1 MDFKDSK
8 SLKEFDNDNLYDALC
23 KGLNHPDDISHLKD
37 LFKDT
42 TTLHYHLF
50 DDPAF
55 TEKKNKTEDDPEG
68 NHLLEYI
75 LPTIRRVY
83 SKFFI
88 NPPNMLVSSIENKR
102 LELFQL
108 QFNLVEFLT
117 FLSDKY
123 KKNHNILN
131 DFINID
137 TDSELLTLIVE
148 DYIASKI
155 SYILSLN
162 VSNIQKEIRDVK
174 ISKQLDIW
182 CGIIFVINKIKRI

>member
-8 SLKEFDNDNLYDALC
+8 SLKEFDNDRLYDALC
-23 KGLNHPDDISHLKD
+23 KGISHPDDISHLKD

-42 TTLHYHLF
+42 TLLHYHLF
-50 DDPAF
+50 DNPIF
-55 TEKKNKTEDDPEG
+55 IEKRNKTEENPEG

-75 LPTIRRVY
+75 LPTIRRAY

-88 NPPNMLVSSIENKR
+88 NPPSILVSSVENKR

-123 KKNHNILN
+123 IKNHNKLN
-131 DFINID
+131 DFKNLD
-137 TDSELLTLIVE
+137 TDSEILTLIVE

-155 SYILSLN
+155 SYISSMHASDIP
-162 VSNIQKEIRDVK
+162 VEIRDIK
-174 ISKQLDIW
+174 ISKHLNIW
-182 CGIIFVINKIKRI
+182 CGMIFVINKIKRI

>member
-8 SLKEFDNDNLYDALC
+8 SLKEFDNDRLYDAMC
-23 KGLNHPDDISHLKD
+23 KGISHPDDISHLKD
-37 LFKDT
+37 LYKDT
-42 TTLHYHLF
+42 TLLHYHLF
-50 DDPAF
+50 DNPIF
-55 TEKKNKTEDDPEG
+55 TEKRNKTEENPEG

-75 LPTIRRVY
+75 LPTIRRAY

-88 NPPNMLVSSIENKR
+88 NPPSILVSSVENKR

-123 KKNHNILN
+123 IKNHNKLN
-131 DFINID
+131 DFKNLD
-137 TDSELLTLIVE
+137 TDSEILTLIVE

-155 SYILSLN
+155 SYISSMHASDIP
-162 VSNIQKEIRDVK
+162 VEIRDIK
-174 ISKQLDIW
+174 ISKHLNI
-182 CGIIFVINKIKRI
+182 

>member
-8 SLKEFDNDNLYDALC
+8 SLKEFDDDNLYNALC
-23 KGLNHPDDISHLKD
+23 KGIFHPDDISHLKD

-50 DDPAF
+50 DDPIF
-55 TEKKNKTEDDPEG
+55 TEKRNKTEDNPDG
-68 NHLLEYI
+68 NNLLEYI
-75 LPTIRRVY
+75 LPTIRRAY

-123 KKNHNILN
+123 KKNHNILDN
-131 DFINID
+131 FINID

-155 SYILSLN
+155 IYILSLN
-162 VSNIQKEIRDVK
+162 VSNIQKEIRDIK
-174 ISKQLDIW
+174 ISTKLDI
-182 CGIIFVINKIKRI
+182 

>member
-1 MDFKDSK
+1 
-8 SLKEFDNDNLYDALC
+8 
-23 KGLNHPDDISHLKD
+23 
-37 LFKDT
+37 
-42 TTLHYHLF
+42 
-50 DDPAF
+50 
-55 TEKKNKTEDDPEG
+55 
-68 NHLLEYI
+68 
-75 LPTIRRVY
+75 
-83 SKFFI
+83 
-88 NPPNMLVSSIENKR
+88 MLVSSIENKR

-174 ISKQLDIW
+174 ISKQLDI
-182 CGIIFVINKIKRI
+182 

>member
-1 MDFKDSK
+1 
-8 SLKEFDNDNLYDALC
+8 
-23 KGLNHPDDISHLKD
+23 
-37 LFKDT
+37 
-42 TTLHYHLF
+42 
-50 DDPAF
+50 
-55 TEKKNKTEDDPEG
+55 
-68 NHLLEYI
+68 
-75 LPTIRRVY
+75 
-83 SKFFI
+83 
-88 NPPNMLVSSIENKR
+88 MLISSIENKR

-174 ISKQLDIW
+174 ISKQLDI
-182 CGIIFVINKIKRI
+182 

>member
-8 SLKEFDNDNLYDALC
+8 SLKEFDNDRLYDALC
-23 KGLNHPDDISHLKD
+23 KGLSHPDDISYLKD

-42 TTLHYHLF
+42 TTLHHHLF
-50 DDPAF
+50 DDPIF
-55 TEKKNKTEDDPEG
+55 TEKRNKTEENPDG
-68 NHLLEYI
+68 NNLLEYI
-75 LPTIRRVY
+75 LPSLRRVY

-88 NPPNMLVSSIENKR
+88 NPPSMLVSSIESKR
-102 LELFQL
+102 LEFFQL

-117 FLSDKY
+117 FLSDKF

-131 DFINID
+131 DFTNID

-148 DYIASKI
+148 DYLASKV

-162 VSNIQKEIRDVK
+162 VSNIQKEIRDIK
-174 ISKQLDIW
+174 ISTKLDI
-182 CGIIFVINKIKRI
+182 

>member
-1 MDFKDSK
+1 M
-8 SLKEFDNDNLYDALC
+8 FDN
-23 KGLNHPDDISHLKD
+23 PI
-37 LFKDT
+37 
-42 TTLHYHLF
+42 
-50 DDPAF
+50 F
-55 TEKKNKTEDDPEG
+55 TEKRNKTEENPEG

-123 KKNHNILN
+123 IKNHNKLN
-131 DFINID
+131 DFKNLD
-137 TDSELLTLIVE
+137 TDSEILTLIVE

-155 SYILSLN
+155 SYISSMHASDIP
-162 VSNIQKEIRDVK
+162 VEIRDIK
-174 ISKQLDIW
+174 ISKHLNIW
-182 CGIIFVINKIKRI
+182 CGMIFVINKIKRI

>member
-8 SLKEFDNDNLYDALC
+8 SLKEFDNDRLYDVLC
-23 KGLNHPDDISHLKD
+23 KSLSHPDDILHLKD
-37 LFKDT
+37 LYKDT

-50 DDPAF
+50 DDPIF
-55 TEKKNKTEDDPEG
+55 TEKRNKTEDNPEG
-68 NHLLEYI
+68 SNLLEYI
-75 LPTIRRVY
+75 LPTIRRAY

-88 NPPNMLVSSIENKR
+88 NPPNMLVSSIESKR

-117 FLSDKY
+117 FISDKF

-131 DFINID
+131 DFKNLD
-137 TDSELLTLIVE
+137 TDGEILTLIVE

-162 VSNIQKEIRDVK
+162 VSNIQKEIRDIK
-174 ISKQLDIW
+174 ISKQLDI
-182 CGIIFVINKIKRI
+182 